1 MEVKEFDEGSD
12 EKKEEDDKKD
22 FSKLFSLLRKLNLN
36 QYNGILIGYQQVMN
50 IWLYC
55 VVLLKGF

>member
-36 QYNGILIGYQQVMN
+36 
-50 IWLYC
+50 
-55 VVLLKGF
+55 